1 MDDITSRV
9 AVSDPESRRA
19 LQLDALAAILPI
31 EGRDRLSEILTDQDV
46 ATLTHLAREGIGSN
60 TLRALASDLAY
71 LEIWG
76 LASTGS
82 ALPWPAPEALLLK
95 FVAHHLWDPVQR
107 EADPEHGMPEDVIL
121 ALRARGF
128 LLKEGP
134 PAVATVQRRLANWA
148 TLHRWRGLESPFG
161 TPALRTALRL
171 SVRANQQPR
180 GRKSQ
185 RAVTLDVIET
195 LLATCAG
202 NRLVDIRDRAILLLA
217 FASGGRRRSEVAALR
232 IAQTISDGGEVPAYP
247 TNPKAGSLPSL
258 SIKLGRTK
266 TSQTN
271 EDQTVVLVG
280 RPVVT
285 LRDWLRVA
293 RIGKGAVFRAIDRWQ
308 RVGAVA
314 LTAQSI
320 NQILKGRC
328 RLAGLND
335 VEFSAHGLRAGYL
348 TTAARQGVSLV
359 EAMQQS
365 QHRSVQQAARYY
377 NDAERVMGKAARLYP
392 VEK

>member
-1 MDDITSRV
+1 MDDITSRSV
-9 AVSDPESRRA
+9 VSDPASRRA

-46 ATLTHLAREGIGSN
+46 ATLTHLAREGIGPN

-71 LEIWG
+71 LEIWA
-76 LASTGS
+76 LAATGS

-107 EADPEHGMPEDVIL
+107 EADPAHGMPAEVIL

-161 TPALRTALRL
+161 TPALKTALRL

-185 RAVTLDVIET
+185 RAVTLEVLET

-202 NRLVDIRDRAILLLA
+202 TRLVDIRDRAILLLA
-217 FASGGRRRSEVAALR
+217 FASGGRRRSEVASLR
-232 IAQTISDGGEVPAYP
+232 VAQLSDGGEVPVDPA
-247 TNPKAGSLPSL
+247 NPKAGLLPSL
-258 SIKLGRTK
+258 IIKLGRTK
-266 TSQTN
+266 TSQTT

-280 RPVVT
+280 RPVIA
-285 LRDWLRVA
+285 LQDWLRVG

-314 LTAQSI
+314 LTPQSI
-320 NQILKGRC
+320 NQVLKTRC
-328 RLAGLND
+328 RLAGLD
-335 VEFSAHGLRAGYL
+335 PIEFSAHGLRSGYL
-348 TTAARQGVSLV
+348 TAAARQGVSLV

-365 QHRSVQQAARYY
+365 QHRSVQQAARYF
-377 NDAERVMGKAARLYP
+377 NDAERVMGKAA
-392 VEK
+392 

>member
-1 MDDITSRV
+1 MDDITSRSV
-9 AVSDPESRRA
+9 VSDPASRRA

-46 ATLTHLAREGIGSN
+46 ATLTHLARQGIGPN

-71 LEIWG
+71 LEIWA
-76 LASTGS
+76 LAATGA

-107 EADPEHGMPEDVIL
+107 EADPEHGMPENVIL
-121 ALRARGF
+121 ALRARAF

-148 TLHRWRGLESPFG
+148 TLHRWRGLDSPFG

-171 SVRANQQPR
+171 SVRANQQPH
-180 GRKSQ
+180 GRKSH
-185 RAVTLDVIET
+185 RAVTLDVLQT

-202 NRLVDIRDRAILLLA
+202 TRLVDIRDRAILLLA

-232 IAQTISDGGEVPAYP
+232 VAQISDIGEVSADPE
-247 TNPKAGSLPSL
+247 NPRAGMLPSL
-258 SIKLGRTK
+258 TIKLGRTK
-266 TSQTN
+266 TSQTT

-280 RPVVT
+280 QPVIA
-285 LRDWLRVA
+285 LQDWLRVG
-293 RIGKGAVFRAIDRWQ
+293 RIDKGAVFRAIDRWQ

-314 LTAQSI
+314 LTPQSI
-320 NQILKGRC
+320 NQILKSRC
-328 RLAGLND
+328 RLAGLD
-335 VEFSAHGLRAGYL
+335 DLEFSAHGLRAGYL

-377 NDAERVMGKAARLYP
+377 NDAERVMGKAARLCS

>member
-1 MDDITSRV
+1 MDDIISRAAV
-9 AVSDPESRRA
+9 ADPASRRA

-46 ATLTHLAREGIGSN
+46 ATLTHLAREGIGPN

-71 LEIWG
+71 LEIWA

-128 LLKEGP
+128 LLKDGP
-134 PAVATVQRRLANWA
+134 PTVATVQRRLANWA

-180 GRKSQ
+180 GRKSH
-185 RAVTLDVIET
+185 RAVTLDVLET

-202 NRLVDIRDRAILLLA
+202 TRLVDIRDRAILLLA

-232 IAQTISDGGEVPAYP
+232 VAQLSDGGEVPADP
-247 TNPKAGSLPSL
+247 ENPRVGSLPSL
-258 SIKLGRTK
+258 TIKLGRTK
-266 TSQTN
+266 TSQTT
-271 EDQTVVLVG
+271 EDQTVLLVG
-280 RPVVT
+280 QPVIA
-285 LRDWLRVA
+285 LQDWLRVG
-293 RIGKGAVFRAIDRWQ
+293 RIDKGAVFRAIDRWQ

-314 LTAQSI
+314 LTPQSI
-320 NQILKGRC
+320 NQILKSRC
-328 RLAGLND
+328 RLAGLDD

-348 TTAARQGVSLV
+348 TTTARQGVSLV

-377 NDAERVMGKAARLYP
+377 NDAERVMGKAARLCS